1 MDDKDVATVPDAAPP
16 QSEPEQG
23 TWRPVPGS
31 RQDQVLAAVNQRGNV
46 RVTDL
51 AAELAVTPVTVRRD
65 VSTLADAGLVQRVHG
80 GALALPGHLANTAT
94 PFAPAR
100 PQRGTPIGMLVP
112 SLDYYWPDVARGV
125 EEEARHLGLR
135 MSLRGSVYHAQ
146 DERGDV
152 QRLLDAGARGLL
164 LAPTMAGPGGELI
177 RSWLA
182 ETDVPVVLMER
193 TAAVGEERRNVES
206 VL

>member
-1 MDDKDVATVPDAAPP
+1 
-16 QSEPEQG
+16 
-23 TWRPVPGS
+23 
-31 RQDQVLAAVNQRGNV
+31 
-46 RVTDL
+46 
-51 AAELAVTPVTVRRD
+51 
-65 VSTLADAGLVQRVHG
+65 
-80 GALALPGHLANTAT
+80 
-94 PFAPAR
+94 
-100 PQRGTPIGMLVP
+100 
-112 SLDYYWPDVARGV
+112 
-125 EEEARHLGLR
+125 
-135 MSLRGSVYHAQ
+135 LRGSVYHAQ

-206 VL
+206 VLTDHASGAAMAVHYLASLGHTRIGVAYSRQSPHVAQILQGWQTACGELELPTTDVVDLPVPD